1 MSQFNFLLSKAQR
14 NGFEISFSLYS
25 HIKWCIITFGKLKFV
40 REGLMERLI
49 GQKGW
54 ILRKTKIES
63 IWYKETD
70 CIVLWIHLTQKIAKI
85 AFLIQS

>member
-1 MSQFNFLLSKAQR
+1 MNVKSNIFISNIWRLCFLDEQDM
-14 NGFEISFSLYS
+14 
-25 HIKWCIITFGKLKFV
+25 
-40 REGLMERLI
+40 EGLIERLI